1 MFGLS
6 PLMAS
11 PRATIDTSTRML
23 WDASTISS
31 PLTLTLDGS
40 RLELPTG
47 NSGVAKTARGAV
59 VAGKKY
65 FEFKII
71 DVIDG
76 AGTTTGVGIA
86 NSAHNWSGDNLSTGS
101 ADAANVGL
109 WASGRI
115 YKAGAY
121 SEDSAL
127 SYTDGD
133 IIMVAADRVGGYI
146 YFGKNGV
153 WPSGVSPST
162 NTGAQQTLST
172 SGTMYVA
179 CSPWSSLSET
189 VKIEVAKGTG
199 LTYAVPS
206 GFTTL

>member
-11 PRATIDTSTRML
+11 PRVVVDTSTRML
-23 WDASTISS
+23 WDVSTVSS
-31 PLTLTLDGS
+31 PLTLTLDGA

-47 NSGVAKTARGAV
+47 NASVAKTARGAA

-65 FEFKII
+65 FEFII
-71 DVIDG
+71 TDVIGG
-76 AGTTTGVGIA
+76 AGTTTGVGVA
-86 NSAHNWSGDNLSTGS
+86 NSTHSWGSANLSTGS
-101 ADAANVGL
+101 ADSENVGL

-115 YKAGAY
+115 YKAGTY
-121 SEDSAL
+121 SEDPAL

-146 YFGKNGV
+146 YFGKNGT

-189 VKIEVAKGTG
+189 VKIEVATGAG

-206 GFTTL
+206 GFTSL